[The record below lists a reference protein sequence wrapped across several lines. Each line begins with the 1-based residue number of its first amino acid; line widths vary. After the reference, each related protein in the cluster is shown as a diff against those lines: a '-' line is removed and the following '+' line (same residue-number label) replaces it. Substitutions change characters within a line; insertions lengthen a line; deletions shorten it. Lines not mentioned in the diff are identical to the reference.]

1 MRHQGRKKRGRPC
14 KGEER
19 SPSAPT
25 RLERQVDLPFDE
37 AFCEL
42 PTDCDFGIKRDT
54 DGNTYRWRGYKAHI
68 SWGDNMMPLD
78 CFTSSASLHD
88 SQVAIPLMKRLATCV
103 TSCYDLMDSAY
114 DADSIYKVSEA
125 LGHVAIIDKNERR
138 GKKRTDDKPVA
149 CYNFVPAER
158 IRYRER
164 SNAERG
170 NSRLKESFGLR
181 FVRVR
186 GHDKVHLH
194 IMFGIV
200 ALFADQ
206 LLKPIL

>member
-1 MRHQGRKKRGRPC
+1 M
-14 KGEER
+14 
-19 SPSAPT
+19 
-25 RLERQVDLPFDE
+25 DLSFDE
-37 AFCEL
+37 AFNEL
-42 PTDCDFGIKRDT
+42 PTACNWGVKRDT

-68 SWGDNMMPLD
+68 SWGDNMMPLG

-88 SQVAIPLMKRLATCV
+88 SQVAIPLMKRLATSV

-114 DADSIYKVSEA
+114 DADSIHKVSEA
-125 LGHVAIIDKNERR
+125 LGHVPIIDANPRR
-138 GKKRTDDKPVA
+138 SNSKSAEQSP
-149 CYNFVPAER
+149 CYTFVPAESV
-158 IRYRER
+158 RYKER

-170 NSRLKESFGLR
+170 NSRLKDSFGLR

-194 IMFGIV
+194 VMFGII

-206 LLKPIL
+206 LLKPLT